1 MTSLYLFL
9 QQWKDPVFALDPVAK
24 YLALFSGTYYLGD
37 LMEILRIPIQ
47 SYTKDGNR
55 RVDSLVTKDLLMIV
69 HHLVCATAFLLAHRY
84 DFMLHAVHAILM
96 YEFSTIWLKIR
107 WFLIEQNKRYK
118 QSKKKGFVLRWVERL
133 FVGSF
138 VIVRLVYGLLYVTPL
153 VLGSTYR
160 LFQDV
165 NQFPLAKIRIQD
177 GLGLDAIRN
186 LSICASVLVMLSN
199 TLNGLF
205 FYGIVKMVRNE

>member
-1 MTSLYLFL
+1 
-9 QQWKDPVFALDPVAK
+9 VAK

-37 LMEILRIPIQ
+37 LVEILRIPLQ

-55 RVDSLVTKDLLMIV
+55 RVDSLVTKDFLMIV

-107 WFLIEQNKRYK
+107 WFLIEQNKRYQQPK
-118 QSKKKGFVLRWVERL
+118 RKGIVLKWIERL
-133 FVGSF
+133 FVVSF
-138 VIVRLVYGLLYVTPL
+138 VVVRLVYGLLYVTPL
-153 VLGSTYR
+153 VLGTTYR
-160 LFQDV
+160 VFVDV
-165 NQFPLAKIRIQD
+165 EQFPFAKNRMED
-177 GLGLDAIRN
+177 GLHLTTIRN

-199 TLNGLF
+199 ALNLLF